1 MSGVLVTILNTL
13 VIIGA
18 VASAVVVIKA
28 EKLIDSVIAL
38 AAVGSFMALEFIIL
52 QAPDVAIAE
61 ASVGAILSTVLY
73 IIALKRVGAD
83 KEDGKGDKK

>member
-1 MSGVLVTILNTL
+1 MSGILVTVLNTL

-38 AAVGSFMALEFIIL
+38 AATGSFMALEFILL

>member
-1 MSGVLVTILNTL
+1 MSGILVTVLNTI

-28 EKLIDSVIAL
+28 ERLIDSAIAL
-38 AAVGSFMALEFIIL
+38 AAVGSFMALEFILL

-73 IIALKRVGAD
+73 IIALKRVGED
-83 KEDGKGDKK
+83 KKKGDKK